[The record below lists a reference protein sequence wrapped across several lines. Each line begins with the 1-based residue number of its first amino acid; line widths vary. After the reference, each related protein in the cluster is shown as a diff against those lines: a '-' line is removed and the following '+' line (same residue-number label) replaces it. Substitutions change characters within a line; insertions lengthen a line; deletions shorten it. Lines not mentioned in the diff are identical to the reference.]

1 MNPYPSDQNQP
12 TPLSP
17 TPQPMPLAPV
27 QQPALVAQPSQQP
40 VTATNPLAAMR
51 KDEAV
56 IFQIH
61 RHPFGLLG
69 IHITAGFMLLG
80 AAVIIYGLLPHFL
93 TSVPHT
99 KLYGIGTLAFVIIA
113 AIMFIFLA
121 ITHKVYWGNSWILT
135 SDSLTQVTQSSLFD
149 KQSSQ
154 LSLANLED
162 VTAEQNGPLSHMI
175 NFGVLRVETA
185 GERSKFMF
193 PYCPTPN
200 LYAQQVLQARENF
213 EQGRRD
219 SYGQAER

>member
-1 MNPYPSDQNQP
+1 MNPNSSDQNQSNP
-12 TPLSP
+12 QYPV
-17 TPQPMPLAPV
+17 PQPMPPAPV
-27 QQPALVAQPSQQP
+27 PVSQPVPAAQPSQQP

-56 IFQIH
+56 IFQIR

-80 AAVIIYGLLPHFL
+80 AAVIIYVLLPHFL

-99 KLYGIGTLAFVIIA
+99 KLYGVGTLVFVIIA
-113 AIMFIFLA
+113 AIMFLFLA

-162 VTAEQNGPLSHMI
+162 VTAEQNGPLSHML

-185 GERSKFMF
+185 GERSKFVF
-193 PYCPTPN
+193 PYCPNPN
-200 LYAQQVLQARENF
+200 LYAQQVLLL
-213 EQGRRD
+213 
-219 SYGQAER
+219 ERAGSCLVK